1 MPEVNAVIQ
10 TRQKRDFDLV
20 SEVASKVTLTVAA
33 ETPVAVDLATEEV
46 S

>member
-1 MPEVNAVIQ
+1 MPDVIAVMQ
-10 TRQKRDFDLV
+10 SRQKRDFDLA
-20 SEVASKVTLTVAA
+20 SEVAFMVTLTVAA